1 MSKKR
6 RVFKPEFKF
15 QVVMEYLCGQK
26 KRVDIL
32 REHQLSDS
40 VLDRWCQQLKER
52 GAQVFAGDDVSLLA
66 EREQRIAELER
77 VVGRLTLELEAV
89 KKAFSWPGSRS
100 RTNGT

>member
-6 RVFKPEFKF
+6 RTFTPEFKF
-15 QVVMEYLCGQK
+15 QVALEYLSGQK
-26 KRVDIL
+26 KRVEIL
-32 REHQLSDS
+32 REHGLSDS

-52 GAQVFAGDDVSLLA
+52 GAQVFAGEDVSLLT

-77 VVGRLTLELEAV
+77 MVGRLTVELEAV

-100 RTNGT
+100 RTSGT

>member
-15 QVVMEYLCGQK
+15 QVAMEYLSGQK
-26 KRVDIL
+26 KRVEIL

-52 GAQVFAGDDVSLLA
+52 GAQVFAGEDGSLLA
-66 EREQRIAELER
+66 EQEQHIAELEQ
-77 VVGRLTLELEAV
+77 VVGRLTVELEAV
-89 KKAFSWPGSRS
+89 KKASSWRGSRS
-100 RTNGT
+100 RTSGT